1 MTPDRPWTA
10 LLVLA
15 VALAL
20 WPAAGGAG
28 AARWAA
34 LRSAVT
40 APAVAAAATAP
51 SRDAG
56 QERLRRWV
64 LAAALGAAGALLV
77 GGTAGLVAG
86 SALAVGVERVLRA
99 RAPDD
104 AAADRAVLLRDLPAA
119 CDLLGVCL
127 SAGLPV
133 EGALEAVGGAVGGPL
148 GGQLRSVAALSR
160 LGADPRRAW
169 EDVPPELAP
178 LGRVVVR
185 AGESGATAAG
195 SLRTLAAESRA
206 TARAATQVAVQR
218 AGVWVLAPL
227 GACFLP
233 AFVCLGVA
241 PLVLGIAG
249 DVFG

>member
-1 MTPDRPWTA
+1 VA

-15 VALAL
+15 AALAL
-20 WPAAGGAG
+20 WPTGGGGG

-34 LRSAVT
+34 LR
-40 APAVAAAATAP
+40 AAAAQGVPRSPAP
-51 SRDAG
+51 GPPPDAG
-56 QERLRRWV
+56 RERLRRW
-64 LAAALGAAGALLV
+64 LLSASLGGAGALLV
-77 GGTAGLVAG
+77 GGVAG
-86 SALAVGVERVLRA
+86 ALAAGVLAVVVERVLRA
-99 RAPDD
+99 RAPDEE
-104 AAADRAVLLRDLPAA
+104 AVDRVLLVRDLPAA

-169 EDVPPELAP
+169 AEVPPELAG
-178 LGRVVVR
+178 LGRVLVR
-185 AGESGATAAG
+185 AGESGATVAG

-206 TARAATQVAVQR
+206 TARAATQAAVQR

-241 PLVLGIAG
+241 PLVLGIAH

>member
-1 MTPDRPWTA
+1 MVTPDRAWPA

-20 WPAAGGAG
+20 WPGVGGAG
-28 AARWAA
+28 AARWSA
-34 LRSAVT
+34 LRPVED
-40 APAVAAAATAP
+40 APPSRAPHRAAT
-51 SRDAG
+51 R
-56 QERLRRWV
+56 ERLRRWLV
-64 LAAALGAAGALLV
+64 AAAPGAAGALLV
-77 GGTAGLVAG
+77 GGLVGLLAGAV
-86 SALAVGVERVLRA
+86 LAVVVERVLRA

-104 AAADRAVLLRDLPAA
+104 AGTDRSALVRDLPAA

-127 SAGLPV
+127 IAGLPV

-148 GGQLRSVAALSR
+148 GGHLRSVAALSR

-169 EDVPPELAP
+169 AEVPQELAA
-178 LGRVVVR
+178 LGRVLVR
-185 AGESGATAAG
+185 AGESGAMVAG
-195 SLRTLAAESRA
+195 ALRTLAAESRA
-206 TARAATQVAVQR
+206 TARADTQVAVQR

>member
-1 MTPDRPWTA
+1 MTPDRSWVA

-15 VALAL
+15 AALAL
-20 WPAAGGAG
+20 WPTGGGAG

-34 LRSAVT
+34 LR
-40 APAVAAAATAP
+40 ATADQAVP
-51 SRDAG
+51 RLPAPGPPPDAG
-56 QERLRRWV
+56 RERLRRWV
-64 LAAALGAAGALLV
+64 LAAALGGAGALLV
-77 GGTAGLVAG
+77 GGAAGAVAG
-86 SALAVGVERVLRA
+86 GVLAVGVERVLRA
-99 RAPDD
+99 RGTDADD
-104 AAADRAVLLRDLPAA
+104 GDRVLLVRDLPAA

-148 GGQLRSVAALSR
+148 GEQLRSMAALSR

-169 EDVPPELAP
+169 AEAPAELAG
-178 LGRVVVR
+178 LGRVLVR
-185 AGESGATAAG
+185 AGESGATVAG

-206 TARAATQVAVQR
+206 AARAGTQAAVQR

-241 PLVLGIAG
+241 PLVLGIAE

>member
-1 MTPDRPWTA
+1 MTPDRPWAA

-34 LRSAVT
+34 LR
-40 APAVAAAATAP
+40 AAANAP
-51 SRDAG
+51 VVVAPGPPRDAG
-56 QERLRRWV
+56 RERFRRWV
-64 LAAALGAAGALLV
+64 LAAALGVAGALLV
-77 GGTAGLVAG
+77 GGTVGLVAG

-104 AAADRAVLLRDLPAA
+104 VAADRAVLVRDLPAA

-133 EGALEAVGGAVGGPL
+133 EGALDAVGGAVGGPL
-148 GGQLRSVAALSR
+148 GEQLRSVAALSR

-169 EDVPPELAP
+169 GDVPPELAP

-206 TARAATQVAVQR
+206 TARAATQAAVQR

>member
-1 MTPDRPWTA
+1 MIPDRSGVA
-10 LLVLA
+10 LVVLA
-15 VALAL
+15 AALAL
-20 WPAAGGAG
+20 WPTGGGAG
-28 AARWAA
+28 ATRWAA
-34 LRSAVT
+34 LR
-40 APAVAAAATAP
+40 AAASQDEPLPPAP
-51 SRDAG
+51 GPPPDAG
-56 QERLRRWV
+56 RERLRRWV

-77 GGTAGLVAG
+77 GGAAGAVAG
-86 SALAVGVERVLRA
+86 GVLAVGVERVLRA
-99 RAPDD
+99 RAPDEE
-104 AAADRAVLLRDLPAA
+104 AVDRALLVRDLPAA

-133 EGALEAVGGAVGGPL
+133 EGALEAVGAALGGPL

-169 EDVPPELAP
+169 SEVPAELAG
-178 LGRVVVR
+178 LGRVLVR
-185 AGESGATAAG
+185 AGESGATVAG
-195 SLRTLAAESRA
+195 SLRSLAAESRA
-206 TARAATQVAVQR
+206 SARAATQAAVQR

-241 PLVLGIAG
+241 PLVLGIAD

>member
-1 MTPDRPWTA
+1 MTPDPIWAA

-15 VALAL
+15 GAVAL
-20 WPAAGGAG
+20 WPGVGGAG
-28 AARWAA
+28 AARWEA
-34 LRSAVT
+34 LRSASRPAGAGDPPP
-40 APAVAAAATAP
+40 APHG
-51 SRDAG
+51 DAG
-56 QERLRRWV
+56 RERLRRWV
-64 LAAALGAAGALLV
+64 LAAALGSAGTLLV
-77 GGTAGLVAG
+77 GGTVGMAAGGALGVA
-86 SALAVGVERVLRA
+86 VERVMRA

-104 AAADRAVLLRDLPAA
+104 AGTDRAAMVRDLPAA

-127 SAGLPV
+127 VAGLPV

-148 GGQLRSVAALSR
+148 GAQLRSVAALSR

-169 EDVPPELAP
+169 ADVPPELSA

-185 AGESGATAAG
+185 AGESGAMVAG
-195 SLRTLAAESRA
+195 ALRTLAAESRA
-206 TARAATQVAVQR
+206 TARTETQVAVQR

-241 PLVLGIAG
+241 PLVIGIAG

>member
-1 MTPDRPWTA
+1 MTAAPV

-20 WPAAGGAG
+20 WPASDGAA
-28 AARWAA
+28 AARW
-34 LRSAVT
+34 SAIRP
-40 APAVAAAATAP
+40 APGPAAAPPPDTG
-51 SRDAG
+51 RD
-56 QERLRRWV
+56 RLRRWV
-64 LAAALGAAGALLV
+64 LAGATGLAAALLV
-77 GGTAGLVAG
+77 GGAVGLVVGGVLAG
-86 SALAVGVERVLRA
+86 GADRVLRG
-99 RAPDD
+99 RAADG
-104 AAADRAVLLRDLPAA
+104 AAAGAAALLRDLPAA

-133 EGALEAVGGAVGGPL
+133 DGALEAVGGAVGGRL
-148 GGQLRSVAALSR
+148 GAELRSVAALSR

-169 EDVPPELAP
+169 AGAPPELAG
-178 LGRVVVR
+178 LARVLVR
-185 AGESGATAAG
+185 AGESGALVAG
-195 SLRTLAAESRA
+195 ALRTLAAESRA
-206 TARAATQVAVQR
+206 GARAATEAAVHR

-233 AFVCLGVA
+233 AFLCLGVA

>member
-1 MTPDRPWTA
+1 VTPDRSWAA

-15 VALAL
+15 AALAL
-20 WPAAGGAG
+20 WPPAGGA
-28 AARWAA
+28 ARARWTA
-34 LRSAVT
+34 LREAAGSSAPE
-40 APAVAAAATAP
+40 PAVP
-51 SRDAG
+51 RPPQDPG
-56 QERLRRWV
+56 WERLRRWV
-64 LAAALGAAGALLV
+64 LAAALGGAGALLV
-77 GGTAGLVAG
+77 GGAVGVVAG
-86 SALAVGVERVLRA
+86 GVTAVAVERVLGA
-99 RAPDD
+99 RAPDGG
-104 AAADRAVLLRDLPAA
+104 AADRVLIVRDLPAA

-148 GGQLRSVAALSR
+148 GEHLRSVAALSR
-160 LGADPRRAW
+160 LGADARRAW
-169 EDVPPELAP
+169 AEVPPELAG
-178 LGRVVVR
+178 LGRVLVR
-185 AGESGATAAG
+185 AGESGATVAG

-206 TARAATQVAVQR
+206 TARAATQAAVQR

-241 PLVLGIAG
+241 PLVLGIAE

>member
-1 MTPDRPWTA
+1 MTPDRTWAA
-10 LLVLA
+10 LGVLA

-20 WPAAGGAG
+20 WPSAGGAG

-34 LRSAVT
+34 LRSAT
-40 APAVAAAATAP
+40 RPAGPQLPAAGPA
-51 SRDAG
+51 RDAG
-56 QERLRRWV
+56 RERLRRWL
-64 LAAALGAAGALLV
+64 LAAALGAAGVLLV
-77 GGTAGLVAG
+77 GGVVGAVGGGAV
-86 SALAVGVERVLRA
+86 AVGVERLLRA

-104 AAADRAVLLRDLPAA
+104 AAAHRALLVRDLPAA

-148 GGQLRSVAALSR
+148 GEQLRSVAALSR

-169 EDVPPELAP
+169 TEVPPELAG

-185 AGESGATAAG
+185 AGESGATVAG
-195 SLRTLAAESRA
+195 SLRTLAAESRTA
-206 TARAATQVAVQR
+206 ARAATQVAVQR

-233 AFVCLGVA
+233 AFICLGVA

>member
-1 MTPDRPWTA
+1 MTPDRTWAA

-20 WPAAGGAG
+20 WPAAAGAG

-34 LRSAVT
+34 LRSA
-40 APAVAAAATAP
+40 AAGPAVVAPAP

-56 QERLRRWV
+56 RERLRRWV
-64 LAAALGAAGALLV
+64 LAAGLGAAGALLV
-77 GGTAGLVAG
+77 GGTVGLVAG

-99 RAPDD
+99 RAPDE
-104 AAADRAVLLRDLPAA
+104 AGADRAVLVHDLPAA

-133 EGALEAVGGAVGGPL
+133 EGALDAVGGAVGGPL
-148 GGQLRSVAALSR
+148 GEQLRSVAALSR

-169 EDVPPELAP
+169 GDVPPELAP

-195 SLRTLAAESRA
+195 SLRTLAAESRV
-206 TARAATQVAVQR
+206 TARAATQAAVQR

>member
-1 MTPDRPWTA
+1 MTPDRVGPA

-15 VALAL
+15 VALAV
-20 WPAAGGAG
+20 WPVGGGAG
-28 AARWAA
+28 AARWSA
-34 LRSAVT
+34 LRPAEDP
-40 APAVAAAATAP
+40 APARAPRRAAT
-51 SRDAG
+51 R
-56 QERLRRWV
+56 ERLRRWL
-64 LAAALGAAGALLV
+64 LAAAPGVAGALLV
-77 GGTAGLVAG
+77 GGFDGLVG
-86 SALAVGVERVLRA
+86 GIALAVVVERMLRA

-104 AAADRAVLLRDLPAA
+104 AGAERAALVRDLPPA

-127 SAGLPV
+127 VAGLPV

-148 GGQLRSVAALSR
+148 GAQLRSVAALSR

-169 EDVPPELAP
+169 ADVPPELAA

-185 AGESGATAAG
+185 AGESGAMVAG
-195 SLRTLAAESRA
+195 ALRTLAAESRT
-206 TARAATQVAVQR
+206 TARADTQVAVQR

-241 PLVLGIAG
+241 PLVIGIAG

>member
-1 MTPDRPWTA
+1 MTPDRSWAA

-15 VALAL
+15 AALAL
-20 WPAAGGAG
+20 WPTRGGAG
-28 AARWAA
+28 AERWAA
-34 LRSAVT
+34 LR
-40 APAVAAAATAP
+40 PVAAQRVP
-51 SRDAG
+51 RPPVPGPPPDAG
-56 QERLRRWV
+56 RERLRRWV
-64 LAAALGAAGALLV
+64 LAAALGGAGALLV
-77 GGTAGLVAG
+77 GGAVGVVAG
-86 SALAVGVERVLRA
+86 GVLAVGIERVLRA
-99 RAPDD
+99 RAPDEE
-104 AAADRAVLLRDLPAA
+104 AGHRVLIVRDLPAA

-127 SAGLPV
+127 AAGLPV
-133 EGALEAVGGAVGGPL
+133 EGALEAVGGALGGPL

-169 EDVPPELAP
+169 AQVPAELAG
-178 LGRVVVR
+178 LGRVLVR

-206 TARAATQVAVQR
+206 AARAATQAAVQR

>member
-1 MTPDRPWTA
+1 MTPDRAWPL

-20 WPAAGGAG
+20 WPRAGGAG
-28 AARWAA
+28 AARWSA
-34 LRSAVT
+34 LRPAGD
-40 APAVAAAATAP
+40 APAVRAAHRAEP
-51 SRDAG
+51 R
-56 QERLRRWV
+56 ERLRRWLV
-64 LAAALGAAGALLV
+64 AAAPGAAGALLV
-77 GGTAGLVAG
+77 GGFVGLVG
-86 SALAVGVERVLRA
+86 GVALAVVVERMLRA
-99 RAPDD
+99 RAPDH
-104 AAADRAVLLRDLPAA
+104 ARTDRAALVRDLPAA

-127 SAGLPV
+127 VAGLPV

-148 GGQLRSVAALSR
+148 GVQLRSVAALSR

-169 EDVPPELAP
+169 ADVPPELAA

-185 AGESGATAAG
+185 AGESGATVAG
-195 SLRTLAAESRA
+195 ALRTLAAESRA
-206 TARAATQVAVQR
+206 TARADTQVAVQR

>member
-1 MTPDRPWTA
+1 M
-10 LLVLA
+10 
-15 VALAL
+15 
-20 WPAAGGAG
+20 
-28 AARWAA
+28 
-34 LRSAVT
+34 
-40 APAVAAAATAP
+40 P
-51 SRDAG
+51 SPERDAG
-56 QERLRRWV
+56 RERLRRWLLATTAG
-64 LAAALGAAGALLV
+64 LAAALLV
-77 GGTAGLVAG
+77 GGILGLAAGAALGAG
-86 SALAVGVERVLRA
+86 AERLLRA

-104 AAADRAVLLRDLPAA
+104 AAADRAAWHRDLPAA

-133 EGALEAVGGAVGGPL
+133 EGALEAVGRAVEGPL
-148 GGQLRSVAALSR
+148 GAQLRSVAALSR

-169 EDVPPELAP
+169 ADTPPELAG
-178 LGRVVVR
+178 LARVLVR
-185 AGESGATAAG
+185 AGESGALVAT

-206 TARAATQVAVQR
+206 SARATAQAAVQR

-241 PLVLGIAG
+241 PLVLGIAA